1 MPVPDASRPIRRVA
15 ILGPSPPDR
24 GGIARETRLLADELS
39 RRADVGVRWLTFS
52 RPYPRWLDPRRFDR
66 DPALPPSAAEPLLD
80 WASPLSWKQTAM
92 AVAGSAGAEA
102 LTADGTQ
109 ALLVPWWT
117 SFWALPLR
125 SVLRHVRRLSPET
138 RRVLICHNVEEHE
151 SGAFRRFLSI
161 GAMTAAD
168 AFVCQSE
175 ADRALLALRAP
186 GRPACVLPH
195 PVVRTG
201 PIAVSRGEARARVG
215 VAGDGPLVLFLG
227 LVRRYKGVDLL
238 LDAAPEIARRTG
250 ARIAIVG
257 EVFPDARDTMKRVSA
272 SPVRDRLIVHD
283 AYVPEETMETWLAA
297 CDVVV
302 LPYRAISGSG
312 IAARAIA
319 AARPMAA
326 SAVGGLR
333 DAVVPGAT
341 GELFASGDAAALA
354 AAVQTV
360 LARGVDAYAPGL
372 AEAAERHSWTRYVDA
387 LMEFLSGLGRR

>member
-1 MPVPDASRPIRRVA
+1 LPVPDAARPIRRVA

-24 GGIARETRLLADELS
+24 GGIARETRLLADELA
-39 RRADVGVRWLTFS
+39 RRTDAGVRWLTFS

-66 DPALPPSAAEPLLD
+66 DPALPRSSAEPLLD
-80 WASPLSWKQTAM
+80 WASPISWRRTAE
-92 AVAGSAGAEA
+92 AVAAGGAE
-102 LTADGTQ
+102 

-125 SVLRHVRRLSPET
+125 SVLRLVRRLSPET
-138 RRVLICHNVEEHE
+138 RRVLLCHNVEEHE
-151 SGAFRRFLSI
+151 SGAFRRFLSV

-186 GRPACVLPH
+186 GRPSCVLPH
-195 PVVRTG
+195 PVARTG
-201 PIAVSRGEARARVG
+201 TAAVSVAPEEARARVG
-215 VAGDGPLVLFLG
+215 VPVGGPLVLFLG

-238 LDAAPEIARRTG
+238 LDAAPEIVRRTG

-257 EVFPDARDTMKRVSA
+257 EVFPDARDTMKRVAA

-283 AYVPEETMETWLAA
+283 AYVPEETMDAWLAA

-341 GELFASGDAAALA
+341 GELFAPGDPAALA
-354 AAVQTV
+354 AAVEKV
-360 LARGVDAYAPGL
+360 LARGADAYAPGL
-372 AEAAERHSWTRYVDA
+372 AEAAARFSWTSYVDA
-387 LMEFLSGLGRR
+387 LLKFLSELRTVSRKP

>member
-1 MPVPDASRPIRRVA
+1 LPVPETSRPIRRIA
-15 ILGPSPPDR
+15 ILGPAPPDR

-39 RRADVGVRWLTFS
+39 RRAEVGVRWLTFS

-66 DPALPPSAAEPLLD
+66 DPALPPSGAEPVLD
-80 WASPLSWKQTAM
+80 YASPLSWKRTAET
-92 AVAGSAGAEA
+92 VASSGSEA
-102 LTADGTQ
+102 L
-109 ALLVPWWT
+109 LLPWWT
-117 SFWALPLR
+117 AFWALPLR

-138 RRVLICHNVEEHE
+138 SRVLLCHNVEEHE
-151 SGAFRRFLSI
+151 GGALRRFLSV

-175 ADRALLALRAP
+175 ADRALLARRAP
-186 GRPACVLPH
+186 GRPARVLPH
-195 PVVRTG
+195 PVARAG
-201 PIAVSRGEARARVG
+201 AAPVSREEARARLDIPVE
-215 VAGDGPLVLFLG
+215 GPLVLFLG

-257 EVFPDARDTMKRVSA
+257 EVFPDARDTMRRVAA
-272 SPVRDRLIVHD
+272 SPVRDRLLVHD
-283 AYVPEETMETWLAA
+283 SYVPEDAMETWLAA

-319 AARPMAA
+319 ASRPMAA

-341 GELFASGDAAALA
+341 GELFPPGDAGALA
-354 AAVQTV
+354 AAVEKV
-360 LARGVDAYAPGL
+360 LACGADAYAPGL
-372 AEAAERHSWTRYVDA
+372 AEAGERFSWTRYVDG
-387 LMEFLSGLGRR
+387 LLGFLSEIRGR